1 MKKSLLIITAVFMC
15 ITGTLTA
22 QDLNGVLEKYFE
34 TVGLEKLKSVNSIT
48 MKGTAMQM
56 GMEFPIVMQQKR
68 PNMFR
73 MDIEI
78 QGTKITQAFDGT
90 NGWAIVPMM
99 GTLDPQD
106 MTDDQVKSFKQMA
119 DFEGDLYNWEKKG
132 FDVTLLGLE
141 DMEGSDVYKIKIVKA
156 DGDEFL
162 YYIDSEYF
170 VLLRTDSKI
179 LVQGTAVESTSNFSN
194 YKPQDGMMMFYKME
208 TRMNGQVVMQ
218 ADIKSYEFNL
228 PMENSLF
235 TKPVSSN

>member
-1 MKKSLLIITAVFMC
+1 MKKSLLIISAVIIC

-34 TVGLEKLKSVNSIT
+34 TIGLEKLKSVNSIT

-119 DFEGDLYNWEKKG
+119 DFEGDLYNWAEKG

-141 DMEGSDVYKIKIVKA
+141 DLEGSNVYKIKIVKP

-162 YYIDSEYF
+162 YYIDSEYY

-179 LVQGTAVESTSNFSN
+179 LMQGTAVESTSNFSN
-194 YKPQDGMMMFYKME
+194 YKPQDGLMMFYKME

>member
-1 MKKSLLIITAVFMC
+1 MKKSFLIISAVIIC

-68 PNMFR
+68 PNMLR

-78 QGTKITQAFDGT
+78 QGTKITQAFDGSS
-90 NGWAIVPMM
+90 GWAIVPMM

-119 DFEGDLYNWEKKG
+119 DFEGDLYNWEEKG

-141 DMEGSDVYKIKIVKA
+141 DMEGSDVYKIKIVKP

-162 YYIDSEYF
+162 YYIDSDYY

-179 LVQGTAVESTSNFSN
+179 LVQGTAVESSSYFSN

-208 TRMNGQVVMQ
+208 TRMNGQIVMQ
-218 ADIKSYEFNL
+218 ADIKIGRASCRER
-228 PMENSLF
+228 
-235 TKPVSSN
+235 V